1 MASLS
6 APRNTPR
13 LGEQIRVYDGL
24 VKGATKLWQGSL
36 IGFTAAGYLVPM
48 AATSTLRAAG
58 RCPKTIDNTSGAD
71 GAVRAAYEEGVF
83 LWDNSSAGD
92 QITIADIGNNVYA
105 VDDHTV
111 AKTDNSGARPIAGK
125 VRDIAPS
132 GQVWVQTSIG
142 QRTT

>member
-1 MASLS
+1 MAALT

-13 LGEQIRVYDGL
+13 LGEQIRVYDL
-24 VKGATKLWQGSL
+24 PVKGATKLWQGSL
-36 IGFTAAGYLVPM
+36 IGITAAGYLVPM

-58 RCPKTIDNTSGAD
+58 RCPKTIDNLSGAD

-83 LWDNSSAGD
+83 LWDNSASGD
-92 QITIADIGNNVYA
+92 LITLADVGNNVYA

-111 AKTDNSGARPIAGK
+111 AKTDNSAARPVAGK

-132 GQVWVQTSIG
+132 GQVWVQTSLA

>member
-1 MASLS
+1 MAALT

-13 LGEQIRVYDGL
+13 LGEQIRVYDRE
-24 VKGATKLWQGSL
+24 VKAATKLWKGSL
-36 IGFTAAGYLVPM
+36 VGITAGGYLVPM

-83 LWDNSSAGD
+83 LWDNSSSGD
-92 QITIADIGNNVYA
+92 LITIADIGNNVYA

-111 AKTDNSGARPIAGK
+111 AKTDNSAARPVAGK
-125 VRDIAPS
+125 VRDIAPN
-132 GQVWVQTSIG
+132 GQVWVQTSLA